1 MENTAGKIFTELKED
16 ISTYARLKLR
26 LLKLMAIERT
36 AIVLAVLSHSLILLL
51 LSFFTVLFLFVAL
64 GCYLGELLDSPAL
77 GFLIVGGFYLLFTL
91 IVWGMKHGIRI
102 GIMNMVIEALQAN
115 DDEDD
120 KGQSQNPS
128 RPGYPGEAGDPT
140 DWQYIRSHAGRLMW
154 SEISAVL
161 MPHRRNNGEK
171 QGGPGFAGNP
181 WINMAWQLGKP
192 ILYRW
197 MGEVGWQ
204 VFKSMFCRRRAE

>member
-1 MENTAGKIFTELKED
+1 
-16 ISTYARLKLR
+16 
-26 LLKLMAIERT
+26 
-36 AIVLAVLSHSLILLL
+36 
-51 LSFFTVLFLFVAL
+51 
-64 GCYLGELLDSPAL
+64 
-77 GFLIVGGFYLLFTL
+77 
-91 IVWGMKHGIRI
+91 
-102 GIMNMVIEALQAN
+102 
-115 DDEDD
+115 
-120 KGQSQNPS
+120 
-128 RPGYPGEAGDPT
+128 
-140 DWQYIRSHAGRLMW
+140 
-154 SEISAVL
+154 

>member
-26 LLKLMAIERT
+26 LLKLMAIKT
-36 AIVLAVLSHSLILLL
+36 PLGQVIL
-51 LSFFTVLFLFVAL
+51 
-64 GCYLGELLDSPAL
+64 E
-77 GFLIVGGFYLLFTL
+77 
-91 IVWGMKHGIRI
+91 KREIRRLCQETEEKI
-102 GIMNMVIEALQAN
+102 SA
-115 DDEDD
+115 
-120 KGQSQNPS
+120 
-128 RPGYPGEAGDPT
+128 

>member
-1 MENTAGKIFTELKED
+1 MTMKTTKINPKTPLGQVILEKREIRRLCQETEEK
-16 ISTYARLKLR
+16 ISA
-26 LLKLMAIERT
+26 
-36 AIVLAVLSHSLILLL
+36 
-51 LSFFTVLFLFVAL
+51 
-64 GCYLGELLDSPAL
+64 
-77 GFLIVGGFYLLFTL
+77 
-91 IVWGMKHGIRI
+91 
-102 GIMNMVIEALQAN
+102 
-115 DDEDD
+115 
-120 KGQSQNPS
+120 
-128 RPGYPGEAGDPT
+128 